1 MKTPVRDFVSIY
13 HPVHPFIPRTKSR
26 THSSSINSHM
36 ASSIPS
42 LFSQLLFLFFFFF
55 LSLNVSCTN
64 GGKHHR
70 RLISVSS
77 LLMINDT
84 ECSSSSSFD
93 SEYGENQSRIQV
105 VHRHGPCSPLRQ
117 PNAPID
123 HGRRVLEND
132 RRRVASLH
140 GRRQAESSSRSY
152 PGNSLAATMQG
163 RYGLALGSADFVVTV
178 GFGSPPQAM
187 SVIFDSGSDLS
198 WIQCLPCPSSLCYTQ
213 KEPLFD
219 PSKSSHYSPLSCDST
234 YCSSDSSAFCVGFDD
249 CEYTVAYGDGSQT
262 QGLLSQDTLTLTSS
276 RVLDDFVFGCGEA
289 NSGLFGEVAGIIGLG
304 RNQIS
309 LPSQA
314 NGGAFSYCLPPY
326 ASSTGYLALGT
337 SNGSRLNSPKN
348 LHFTSLL
355 SRLDAPS
362 FYFVELV
369 GISVGGKDLGISP
382 TSFSDPGTFIDS
394 GTVLTYLPAA
404 AYAAL
409 RSEFQ
414 WRMRQYP
421 TSTAGMDLL
430 DTCYDLKGYDRVAV
444 PAVVLHFS
452 GGARLDVD
460 GSGIL
465 IPMDSSSAI
474 ACLAF
479 AETDPNGFS
488 IIGNMQQKTYNIL
501 YDVPNEKIGFGGGGC
516 TADPF

>member
-1 MKTPVRDFVSIY
+1 
-13 HPVHPFIPRTKSR
+13 
-26 THSSSINSHM
+26 M
-36 ASSIPS
+36 ASPIR
-42 LFSQLLFLFFFFF
+42 LLICQLLFFFF
-55 LSLNVSCTN
+55 LSLNVSCTD
-64 GGKHHR
+64 GDKQHR

-77 LLMINDT
+77 LLMNDT
-84 ECSSSSSFD
+84 ECSSSTSFD
-93 SEYGENQSRIQV
+93 SAENGENQSRIQV

-117 PNAPID
+117 PKPLD
-123 HGRRVLEND
+123 HERRVLEHD
-132 RRRVASLH
+132 RRRVESLH
-140 GRRQAESSSRSY
+140 GLHQAQSSSRLY

-198 WIQCLPCPSSLCYTQ
+198 WIQCQPCPHLCYTQ

-219 PSKSSHYSPLSCDST
+219 PSNSSHYSLLPCDSS
-234 YCSSDSSAFCVGFDD
+234 YCSSSSTMCDGFGH
-249 CEYTVAYGDGSQT
+249 CGYTVSYGDGSQT
-262 QGLLSQDTLTLTSS
+262 SGLLSQDTLTLTSS
-276 RVLDDFVFGCGEA
+276 YVLDDFVFGCGEA

-304 RNQIS
+304 RDHIS

-337 SNGSRLNSPKN
+337 SNGSRPNSPKN
-348 LHFTSLL
+348 LHFTSMP
-355 SRLDAPS
+355 SRSDAPS

-369 GISVGGKDLGISP
+369 GISVGGKDLRISP

-394 GTVLTYLPAA
+394 GTVLTYLPAD

-409 RSEFQ
+409 RSEFR
-414 WRMRQYP
+414 WRMSKYP
-421 TSTAGMDLL
+421 TSAGVDPL
-430 DTCYDLKGYDRVAV
+430 DTCYDMEGYDRVAV

-460 GSGIL
+460 SSGIL
-465 IPMDSSSAI
+465 FTLDRSSAI

-479 AETDPNGFS
+479 AEKDPNGFT
-488 IIGNMQQKTYNIL
+488 IIGNMQQKTYNIV
-501 YDVPNEKIGFGGGGC
+501 YDVPNEKIGFGAGGC